1 MNLRH
6 KANKL
11 AYIAGIAASVSLTSL
26 VIAPTKAHALTS
38 FFSSN
43 SSFTN
48 ELTELEGSPLL
59 TVSRYNPQTGQTV
72 TEVRVTLNASLRS
85 EGTVTNTAP
94 NPQNFTVSTS
104 IDIYDFTPSA
114 GAPSALNSIQP
125 TFSTATNDR
134 IGRQVYSAVSSNG
147 QRNFGPFSI
156 SSDTLVLSF
165 TNPADVLGFLGTG
178 TFSLEPTTG
187 IFTSISGGGGNVR
200 TNIQTF
206 ASANFR
212 VEYLGEVATA
222 AVPFEFSS
230 NLGIPAFAG
239 VFLGFSWWK
248 RQRHLKSSK
257 V

>member
-38 FFSSN
+38 FFSSP

-48 ELTELEGSPLL
+48 ELTELQGSPLL

-72 TEVRVTLNASLRS
+72 TEVRITLNASLKS

-94 NPQNFTVSTS
+94 NAQSFIASTS
-104 IDIYDFTPSA
+104 IDEYYFTPSA
-114 GAPSALNSIQP
+114 DAPKALSSIEP
-125 TFSTATNDR
+125 IFSTAINGR
-134 IGRQVYSAVSSNG
+134 IGRQSYTAVPSNG

-156 SSDTLVLSF
+156 SSNTFVLSF
-165 TNPADVLGFLGTG
+165 TNPTDIVGFLGTG

-206 ASANFR
+206 ASANFT
-212 VEYLGEVATA
+212 VEYLGNTVP
-222 AVPFEFSS
+222 VPFELSS
-230 NLGIPAFAG
+230 NLGITAFAG
-239 VFLGFSWWK
+239 TFLGFSWWK